1 MELQDEDIEYS
12 FEKDNETY
20 LIFSTGK
27 MKAGAEVYNI
37 IRENDHA
44 YVGNLNVSM
53 NEDAL
58 DVVSRWAQLK
68 AV

>member
-12 FEKDNETY
+12 FKKNDQTY
-20 LIFSTGK
+20 VIFSTGELQ
-27 MKAGAEVYNI
+27 AGAEIYKV
-37 IRENDHA
+37 IREADQA
-44 YVGNLNVSM
+44 DMGNLKVNL

-58 DVVSRWAQLK
+58 DVVSRWAQLE